1 MMRTALETPRLILR
15 PFRQEDAG
23 DVYEYARD
31 PRVGP
36 IAGWMP
42 HASIEESREIIRTV
56 FSRPG
61 VFAMELRQT
70 GKVIG
75 SVGFVGNHPAG
86 ESPNVPDDEVGYALS
101 PAQWGRSLMPE
112 AVEAVLEYGFTQL
125 GLRRIWCGHYA
136 GNWRSS
142 RVIGKC
148 GFHYRFSRTEYVSLV
163 NETRQSYFYVQ
174 TEEDWRER
182 VSGAL

>member
-70 GKVIG
+70 RKVIG
-75 SVGFVGNHPAG
+75 SVGFVGNHPAV
-86 ESPNVPDDEVGYALS
+86 EDPMVPDDEVGYALA
-101 PAQWGRSLMPE
+101 PACWGRGLMPE
-112 AVEAVLEYGFTQL
+112 AVKAVLEYGFTQL
-125 GLRRIWCGHYA
+125 DFQRIWCGHYA
-136 GNWRSS
+136 GNWRSK
-142 RVIGKC
+142 RVMGKC
-148 GFHYRFSRTEYVSLV
+148 GFRYQFSKTEFVQLIG
-163 NETRQSYFYVQ
+163 ETRQSYFYVL
-174 TEEDWRER
+174 TEETWRER
-182 VSGAL
+182 ISGAL